1 MASEVIQHAERLKRL
16 LNQDDGTLTNEVTNF
31 LNKYAVPSATPL
43 VQASSRAFN
52 DTDLYELLLDKGRD
66 ILPAELFSRFMMF
79 YATLDDTITIPLF
92 NEFGGIAEI
101 LMTMDSKI
109 DQPSVVAAGAQVLAV
124 LAERD
129 VNLRTEIGAGDGMGL
144 LVEALEAHKDNPIS
158 SVALMAALTNMMY
171 NHFENKGTFLQQNG
185 LHILMEV
192 LTRNSVADR
201 AGVVTAALCLLRNLT
216 NLDQVRSME
225 ATKAVHL
232 TRDLLPILNKFVNN
246 ERLIQHGAWSLL
258 NLLHGSQ
265 QNKVILTDRGGL
277 EFVSKC
283 LSIWKTTSVR
293 VVEPICLIVQQLAKL
308 AINRTAL
315 VDKGVVALLVSV
327 MENNR
332 SSDGVVVLLPAAKS
346 LYRLSFNAKN
356 RKVIGA
362 SGAISHLLWPLNN
375 ALASPKLHR
384 VIARALLKLCRE
396 DENKDVIRNE
406 GGVGAIVT
414 SMNYFRDN
422 PSVTALMVRAMNCLF
437 VKDGG
442 ASSSPV
448 SAKPASQATAS
459 QQQRPSSSSDSDSDG
474 ESPEGSDSDTDSPR
488 TPPDSASGL
497 DDLEKIA
504 ANIMSP
510 RSDESDE
517 TDGMDVNMLVET
529 LIAPSADVA
538 AGLKDDALAKPAITV
553 VETDNHA
560 TREHK
565 DPAMPAVVEGDDEDE
580 EAKKERE
587 RLEAEQAIAAAR
599 AEAEAD
605 FAAEQARLK
614 KEEEEAKRAAD
625 EKKAKEEMEALARR
639 EADALA
645 QKQADEKKRQEEEAA
660 AAAAAAKKKADE
672 EAAAAAARKKR
683 EEEEAA
689 AAAAKKKADEEAAAA
704 AAKKKADEEAAAA
717 AAKKKKAEE
726 EAAAAAKKKADEE
739 AAAAAA
745 AAKKKAEEDAAA
757 AAAAKKKRGQ
767 EEAAAAAAAKK
778 KAEEEAARK
787 AKEEADRAA
796 AAAKKDA
803 EEKAALEAKR
813 REEEQKAADAAKAE
827 AERKAAEAKKAEE
840 AKRQKEEE
848 DKKAK
853 EEAELRKRRADAKA
867 ASSASKPTPTPTPTP
882 AATSSVGMKTVV
894 VAVGAAVLAVGTWFL
909 TTWNK

>member
-717 AAKKKKAEE
+717 AA
-726 EAAAAAKKKADEE
+726 
-739 AAAAAA
+739 